1 MTANEGFT
9 TSDHLEQV
17 LAAYSNPTDAR
28 AGELVRAAIKHLF
41 AFVEEVNLTREEWFA
56 GIQLLTEI
64 GHWSDDKRQE
74 FILLS
79 DTLGVSMLVEMIN
92 QNSAPGTTEPTV
104 LGPFHRPAAPERQMG
119 ESIVGVDPNGEP
131 RTFRGTVTNL
141 DGEPIGGAV
150 LDVWQG
156 DSDGLYDVQYTDRTE
171 MNMRGRFT
179 TGPDGAY
186 EFVTNRPVPYP
197 VPGDGPVGRMLAV
210 SGRHNFRPAHTHVTL
225 SAPGYKTITT
235 HLFDR
240 ESPYL
245 ESDTVFG
252 VREGLIV
259 DMSGPVVEFDFVMEP
274 G

>member
-1 MTANEGFT
+1 MTTDQTFT
-9 TSDHLEQV
+9 TKDHLEQV

-28 AGELVRAAIKHLF
+28 AGQIVRAAIKHLF
-41 AFVEEVNLTREEWFA
+41 AFVEEVGLTREEWFA

-92 QNSAPGTTEPTV
+92 QNAAPGTTEATV
-104 LGPFHRPAAPERQMG
+104 LGPFHRPGAPDREMG
-119 ESIVGVDPNGEP
+119 DSIVGVDPKGEP
-131 RTFRGTVTNL
+131 RTFRGVVKNL
-141 DGEPIGGAV
+141 AGEPIEGAV

-156 DSDGLYDVQYTDRTE
+156 DSDGLYDVQYDDPSQ

-179 TGPDGAY
+179 TGPDGVY

-210 SGRHNFRPAHTHVTL
+210 SGRHNFRPAHTHVILT
-225 SAPGYKTITT
+225 APGYKSITT

-245 ESDTVFG
+245 DSDTVFG

-259 DMSGPVVEFDFVMEP
+259 DMSGPVVEYDFVMEP
-274 G
+274 A

>member
-1 MTANEGFT
+1 RRSRRLTPRTIEPRPTPKLEGHTMTANEGFT

-131 RTFRGTVTNL
+131 RTFRGTV
-141 DGEPIGGAV
+141 
-150 LDVWQG
+150 
-156 DSDGLYDVQYTDRTE
+156 
-171 MNMRGRFT
+171 
-179 TGPDGAY
+179 
-186 EFVTNRPVPYP
+186 
-197 VPGDGPVGRMLAV
+197 
-210 SGRHNFRPAHTHVTL
+210 
-225 SAPGYKTITT
+225 
-235 HLFDR
+235 
-240 ESPYL
+240 
-245 ESDTVFG
+245 
-252 VREGLIV
+252 
-259 DMSGPVVEFDFVMEP
+259 
-274 G
+274 

>member
-1 MTANEGFT
+1 MAITTAA
-9 TSDHLEQV
+9 HRQQV
-17 LAAYSNPTDAR
+17 LDAY
-28 AGELVRAAIKHLF
+28 AGAPDPRVRELVSAAIKHVF
-41 AFVEEVNLTREEWFA
+41 AFVEEVGLTREEWIA

-64 GHWSDDKRQE
+64 GQWSDDKRQE

-156 DSDGLYDVQYTDRTE
+156 DSDGLYDVQHPEFAE

-179 TGPDGAY
+179 TGADGTY

-197 VPGDGPVGRMLAV
+197 VPGDGPVGRILAA
-210 SGRHNFRPAHTHVTL
+210 SGRHNFRPAHTHVMV
-225 SAPGYKTITT
+225 SAPGHKTIVT

-240 ESPYL
+240 DSPYL
-245 ESDTVFG
+245 DSDTVFG
-252 VREGLIV
+252 VRDGLLV
-259 DMSGPVVEFDFVMEP
+259 DMSGPEVHFDFVLERA
-274 G
+274 